1 MNTTPAFLLLL
12 LLAFLTPL
20 HGEDHSPGSADVV
33 VYGATPAGIAA
44 ALAAAEGD
52 RDVLLIEPTG
62 RIGGMTTHGLLHLK
76 DLTNLQTLRLQY
88 TKVTDAG
95 LVHIKGMTK
104 LKELVLAVTKVTDAG
119 LVHIKGMTKLKTLI
133 LGFTKVTDAGLLHLK
148 DLTKLQRLELE
159 NTKVTQTGIADL
171 KKDLPDCKI
180 SH

>member
-104 LKELVLAVTKVTDAG
+104 LK
-119 LVHIKGMTKLKTLI
+119 TLI